1 MQKMIYHLSSM
12 NVHINTTFWISAW
25 KYAGAPNQ
33 ELRLAVQDGG
43 SGMGFQDLK
52 ETQEDLGPEPV
63 PSGVENIPVPWCWQ
77 YWPEA
82 CP

>member
-12 NVHINTTFWISAW
+12 NVHINTYAW
-25 KYAGAPNQ
+25 KYAVVPNQ

-43 SGMGFQDLK
+43 SGIGFQDLE

-63 PSGVENIPVPWCWQ
+63 PSGVKNIPVPWCWQ
-77 YWPEA
+77 HWPEV